1 MTILITGGS
10 KCGKSLIG
18 EKLLSSWSLS
28 KYYIAT
34 MLPYGVEARE
44 AIARHR
50 QMRKGKGFETV
61 ERYTDIGGLSF
72 PDNCG
77 IMLECMGNLLANEM
91 FEANEPDPC
100 EKIISGIK
108 KLSACAGLIIII
120 TNQVDSD
127 GAEYSK
133 ETMLYIK
140 NMGIINSSLAQIS
153 DCVIESV
160 FGIPVSVKGGI
171 PECLS

>member
-91 FEANEPDPC
+91 FEANEP
-100 EKIISGIK
+100 
-108 KLSACAGLIIII
+108 GLIIII